1 MRMDVRKAAHGM
13 DPAAILTI
21 LVDGYNVIR
30 NTPGMAAA
38 EKLSL
43 EAGREALCTRIV
55 ARYCHTPHRVIVV
68 FDGDGPAE
76 TMTALRGMG
85 GIARGQVVFTRRGE
99 TADSAIARL
108 AARERRD
115 GAEVVC
121 VSDDLEVRTAVSA
134 LGGSAARVGE
144 LATHLNAPD
153 RHTRKRYQHRA
164 YVRAELDAGSDEDA
178 AGWGN
183 TRRRRPG
190 RGKPGRG

>member
-1 MRMDVRKAAHGM
+1 M

-43 EAGREALCTRIV
+43 EAGREALRAQIV
-55 ARYCHTPHRVIVV
+55 ARYRHTPHRVIVV

-76 TMTALRGMG
+76 SVTALRGMT
-85 GIARGQVVFTRRGE
+85 RGRVVFTRRGE

-108 AARERRD
+108 AARERQG

-121 VSDDLEVRTAVSA
+121 VSDDLEVRTAVSS
-134 LGGSAARVGE
+134 LGGSAARVGD
-144 LATHLNAPD
+144 LAAQLNAPD
-153 RHTRKRYQHRA
+153 RQTRKRYQHRA
-164 YVRAELDAGSDEDA
+164 HVRAVLDAGSDEDA
-178 AGWGN
+178 TGWGN
-183 TRRRRPG
+183 RRRRPG

>member
-1 MRMDVRKAAHGM
+1 M

-43 EAGREALCTRIV
+43 EAGREALRTQIV
-55 ARYCHTPHRVIVV
+55 ARYRHTPHRVIVV

-76 TMTALRGMG
+76 TVTALRGM
-85 GIARGQVVFTRRGE
+85 ARGQVVFTRHGE

-108 AARERRD
+108 ATRERRD
-115 GAEVVC
+115 GVEVVC
-121 VSDDLEVRTAVSA
+121 VSDDLEVRTTVSA
-134 LGGSAARVGE
+134 LGGSAARVGD
-144 LATHLNAPD
+144 LAAQLNAPD

-164 YVRAELDAGSDEDA
+164 HVRAELDADADEDA

-183 TRRRRPG
+183 RRRRPG

>member
-1 MRMDVRKAAHGM
+1 
-13 DPAAILTI
+13 
-21 LVDGYNVIR
+21 VDGYNVIR

-43 EAGREALCTRIV
+43 EAGREALR
-55 ARYCHTPHRVIVV
+55 AQLASRYRHTPHRVIVV

-76 TMTALRGMG
+76 TVTALRGM
-85 GIARGQVVFTRRGE
+85 ARGRAVFTRRGE
-99 TADSAIARL
+99 TADSAIARI

-121 VSDDLEVRTAVSA
+121 VSDDLEVRMAVSA
-134 LGGSAARVGE
+134 LGGSAARVDD
-144 LATHLNAPD
+144 LAARLNAPD

-164 YVRAELDAGSDEDA
+164 HVRAALEADADEGQADR
-178 AGWGN
+178 GN
-183 TRRRRPG
+183 GRRRRPG

>member
-1 MRMDVRKAAHGM
+1 M

-43 EAGREALCTRIV
+43 EAGREALRTQIV
-55 ARYCHTPHRVIVV
+55 GRFRHTPHQVIVV

-76 TMTALRGMG
+76 TVTALRGM
-85 GIARGQVVFTRRGE
+85 ARGRVVFTRRGE
-99 TADSAIARL
+99 TADSAIGRL
-108 AARERRD
+108 AARERQD
-115 GAEVVC
+115 GAQVVC
-121 VSDDLEVRTAVSA
+121 VSDDLEVRTAVST
-134 LGGSAARVGE
+134 LGGSAARVDD
-144 LATHLNAPD
+144 LTAHLNAPD

-164 YVRAELDAGSDEDA
+164 HVRAELAADADEHTV
-178 AGWGN
+178 GWGN
-183 TRRRRPG
+183 GRRRRPG

>member
-1 MRMDVRKAAHGM
+1 M

-30 NTPGMAAA
+30 NTPGMAVA
-38 EKLSL
+38 ERLSL
-43 EAGREALCTRIV
+43 ETGREALRAQIV
-55 ARYCHTPHRVIVV
+55 GRYRHTPHRVIVV

-76 TMTALRGMG
+76 TVTALRGM
-85 GIARGQVVFTRRGE
+85 ARGQVIFTRRGE
-99 TADSAIARL
+99 TADSVMARI
-108 AARERRD
+108 AARERQG
-115 GAEVVC
+115 GAQVVC
-121 VSDDLEVRTAVSA
+121 VSDDLDVRMAVSA

-164 YVRAELDAGSDEDA
+164 HVRAELDADADEDA
-178 AGWGN
+178 AGRRNG
-183 TRRRRPG
+183 RRRRPG